1 MGLILLGRATMQSE
15 FFNTLVDNALYFMG
29 AGENAPDSL
38 REQTAKIARSLIETV
53 RPRYTYRAFGLEFIE
68 RKIHL
73 QGTNIVLSGNT
84 ASKMLA
90 QCDSAVLLACTIGAG
105 FDSMLRT
112 EQVRDMAGA
121 VILDACGSA
130 LVESGCDAAE
140 DELSNRISGKFLT
153 DRFSPGYSDLPLSL
167 QPDICSALDSVRRL
181 GLTVTDSL
189 LLNPVKSVTA
199 VIGISQEPQMA
210 RVRGC
215 DYCSMRETCELHK
228 GGKSCAI

>member
-1 MGLILLGRATMQSE
+1 MNLKIKSE
-15 FFNTLVDNALYFMG
+15 SFNALVDNALYFMG
-29 AGENAPDSL
+29 AGENAPESL
-38 REQTAKIARSLIETV
+38 HEQTAEIARSLIETV
-53 RPRYTYRAFGLEFIE
+53 RPRYTYRVFELEFTGQE
-68 RKIHL
+68 IHL

-84 ASKMLA
+84 AGKMLA
-90 QCDSAVLLACTIGAG
+90 QCDSAVLLACTIGAA
-105 FDSMLRT
+105 FDLMLRA

-140 DELSNRISGKFLT
+140 DELSKRFSGKFLT
-153 DRFSPGYSDLPLSL
+153 DRFSPGYGDLPLAL

-181 GLTVTDSL
+181 GLTVTESL

-199 VIGISQEPQMA
+199 VIGISQKPQMA

-215 DYCSMRETCELHK
+215 DYCSMKETCELRK

>member
-1 MGLILLGRATMQSE
+1 MQSE
-15 FFNTLVDNALYFMG
+15 VFNALVDNALYFMG

-38 REQTAKIARSLIETV
+38 REQTAEIARSLIEAV
-53 RPRYTYRAFGLEFIE
+53 RPRYTYRVFGLEFIE

-73 QGTNIVLSGNT
+73 RGTNIVLSGNT
-84 ASKMLA
+84 ANKMLA
-90 QCDSAVLLACTIGAG
+90 QCKSAALLACTIGAG
-105 FDSMLRT
+105 FDSMLRA

-140 DELSNRISGKFLT
+140 IELSNRFSEKFLT
-153 DRFSPGYSDLPLSL
+153 DRFSPGYGDLPLSL

-199 VIGISQEPQMA
+199 VIGISQKPQMA
-210 RVRGC
+210 RIRGC
-215 DYCSMRETCELHK
+215 DYCSMRETCELRK